1 MASAILVFIGGG
13 TGSLLRF
20 GLGRGFATLYPSFP
34 MGTLAANTLGAFL
47 IGLFTV
53 LFLDKNLLP
62 SPYREMLIIGFL
74 GGLTTFSSFCYDSFL
89 LYSAGRWLALALYT
103 AGNLL
108 AGFALFA
115 VGRWAGSI

>member
-1 MASAILVFIGGG
+1 MSLAIVVFIGGG

-20 GLGRGFATLYPSFP
+20 GLGRGLASLYPAFP
-34 MGTLAANTLGAFL
+34 MGTLVANTLGAFL

-89 LYSAGRWLALALYT
+89 LYSAGRWLALALYM

-108 AGFALFA
+108 VGFALFA
-115 VGRWAGSI
+115 VGRWAGNI

>member
-1 MASAILVFIGGG
+1 MSLALLVFIGGG

-20 GLGRGFATLYPSFP
+20 GMGRGLAFLYPAFP
-34 MGTLAANTLGAFL
+34 MGTLVANTLGAFL

-53 LFLDKNLLP
+53 LFLDRNLLS

-74 GGLTTFSSFCYDSFL
+74 GGLTTFSSLCYDVFL
-89 LYSAGRWLALALYT
+89 LYSAGRWAALGLYT

-108 AGFALFA
+108 AGLALFA
-115 VGRWAGSI
+115 IGRWAGSL